1 MVVGSCG
8 IFCMKGAA
16 DMARR
21 KDYVVKER
29 LNEQEKLEWDELYK
43 YVRGNVM
50 GYDETMMLPSWIVLR
65 LRGLRHGKFY
75 DNNKTK
81 NYAKYPFS
89 TILYTFKV
97 CMPEIKYILDN
108 KHFNNE
114 QRKFNYIM
122 KIVEGKL
129 NDVTLRLK
137 AAQKAEEQLQ
147 EAAPQQEK
155 EYVNRFKAKESKV
168 NHRLDDLW

>member
-1 MVVGSCG
+1 MAGKKKC
-8 IFCMKGAA
+8 IPNKG
-16 DMARR
+16 MT
-21 KDYVVKER
+21 V
-29 LNEQEKLEWDELYK
+29 QEKAELDELYR
-43 YVRGNVM
+43 YVRKNVM
-50 GYDETMMLPSWIVLR
+50 GYDETMALPSWMVMR
-65 LRGLRHGKFY
+65 LKGLRHGKY
-75 DNNKTK
+75 YENNKIK
-81 NYAKYPFS
+81 DYAEYPFS

-97 CMPEIKYILDN
+97 CMPEIKNVLNN
-108 KHFNNE
+108 KHFDNE
-114 QRKFNYIM
+114 RGKFNYIM

-147 EAAPQQEK
+147 ETAPQQEK